1 MSLSAA
7 RTIVVLGAAGAF
19 AEVVVGAFG
28 ALGLRQRLDP
38 DMLAIYL
45 TGAQYQM
52 YHSLALLAL
61 GAVQASEL
69 RSRWFRRAAF
79 CFVAGTILFSGSL
92 YFLAL
97 SGVRLL
103 GAITPFGG
111 LLFLLG
117 WILVIIGAWRE
128 RA

>member
-1 MSLSAA
+1 MSQSAA
-7 RTIVVLGAAGAF
+7 RTIVVLGALGALTAVAAGAL
-19 AEVVVGAFG
+19 GAH
-28 ALGLRQRLDP
+28 GLRQRLDP

-61 GAVQASEL
+61 GAAQASEL

-79 CFVAGTILFSGSL
+79 SFVVGMILFSGSL
-92 YFLAL
+92 YFLAFTGL
-97 SGVRLL
+97 RLL

-111 LLFLLG
+111 VLFLLG
-117 WILVIIGAWRE
+117 WILVIVGAWRE
-128 RA
+128 RD